1 MGDFA
6 CFIFCQQIL
15 CTGSFQPKGWWLCK
29 GQVFFLMRWSDVS
42 AVHQKEL
49 LTWKGCQSR
58 TGNMCRPHLTP
69 GLESLGLGH
78 ELVLWNESL
87 KKMLACLGSRV
98 SPACLEQK
106 KISSLQ
112 EHPSGHLLTWCRCWL
127 LEGHLSWG
135 LHLASGNVVPAAG
148 TATVATAASSPLLP
162 SWLLPSPSAGRQ
174 GLTSGVL
181 QVRSFTC
188 SHWTRIR
195 QSMLQAGECW

>member
-1 MGDFA
+1 MYPQFTGKSGSLGKA
-6 CFIFCQQIL
+6 AKVEQGT
-15 CTGSFQPKGWWLCK
+15 CTG
-29 GQVFFLMRWSDVS
+29 
-42 AVHQKEL
+42 
-49 LTWKGCQSR
+49 LTWRQAW
-58 TGNMCRPHLTP
+58 NHLD
-69 GLESLGLGH
+69 
-78 ELVLWNESL
+78 
-87 KKMLACLGSRV
+87 LAMHWFYSVKAWKRCCMACSGSRA
-98 SPACLEQK
+98 SPDCLEQK

-112 EHPSGHLLTWCRCWL
+112 KHPTGPQLTWCRCWL

-188 SHWTRIR
+188 SHWTRIQ
-195 QSMLQAGECW
+195 QSILQAGECW

>member
-1 MGDFA
+1 
-6 CFIFCQQIL
+6 
-15 CTGSFQPKGWWLCK
+15 
-29 GQVFFLMRWSDVS
+29 
-42 AVHQKEL
+42 
-49 LTWKGCQSR
+49 
-58 TGNMCRPHLTP
+58 MCWPHLMQ
-69 GLESLGLGH
+69 GLESPAFGH
-78 ELVLWNESL
+78 ALVLQYDSL
-87 KKMLACLGSRV
+87 KKMLACLGSQVR
-98 SPACLEQK
+98 PACWEQK

-112 EHPSGHLLTWCRCWL
+112 EHPTGPLLTWCKCWL
-127 LEGHLSWG
+127 LEGHLSLG